1 MCWNLEK
8 MSEKLNSTKKS
19 SDGKKEMRLISENLA
34 QFLLI
39 VNHNDT

>member
-1 MCWNLEK
+1 

-19 SDGKKEMRLISENLA
+19 KDGIKEMRLKSENIA

-39 VNHNDT
+39 VNHT